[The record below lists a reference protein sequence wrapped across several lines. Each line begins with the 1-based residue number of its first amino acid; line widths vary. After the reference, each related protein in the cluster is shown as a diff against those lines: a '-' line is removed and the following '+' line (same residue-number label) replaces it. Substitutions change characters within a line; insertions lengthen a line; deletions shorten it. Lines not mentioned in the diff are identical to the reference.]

1 VGFSDHTKGINAALT
16 AGSLGAKVIEKH
28 IVLNKKIKTV
38 DSFFSSDPQEF
49 KLLVSGI
56 REVEKAIGKIS
67 YNISKGSLKNLS
79 GRKSIYIIKKIKKKE
94 KFTENNIR
102 CVRPSYGLH
111 PKYFKWVIGKKSK
124 KNLYPGDRL
133 SFQSVIKK

>member
-1 VGFSDHTKGINAALT
+1 
-16 AGSLGAKVIEKH
+16 LGAKVIEKH